1 MNFKM
6 KPILSLILCG
16 ALASCVS
23 SPKKVGTDSP
33 NETLPKILKPT
44 VKKIWIAPEIRN
56 NGTEW
61 VEGHYLYRIE
71 KETTWS
77 R

>member
-1 MNFKM
+1 MNKTIS
-6 KPILSLILCG
+6 PILSLILCG
-16 ALASCVS
+16 SLSGCASSAKRPDAGSLAQEA
-23 SPKKVGTDSP
+23 PKLV
-33 NETLPKILKPT
+33 KPL
-44 VKKIWIAPEIRN
+44 VKKIWIPPEIRN
-56 NGTEW
+56 GGNEW